1 MYNSNYNSPL
11 INFQDNDFTFKYVE
25 YQPVEFNEAR
35 IQGSDGLAANITA
48 VMAYYAYL
56 IVGMDYESFSHK
68 SGEPYFKK
76 MFNIEE
82 NVVYPMHGVGKIIE
96 IATKTILNKKKKYY
110 VVELINTKM
119 RVMVPVDNA
128 ETIGLRHIMDKK
140 QIPKIAKLLQEEYV
154 EQEEDWKI
162 RYQNNLTKVKSGS
175 IIAVA
180 EVCRNLYKR
189 ARDKELSVMERKL
202 YESAYS
208 LMINEVALAKGI
220 TAEDASNMISDILSK

>member
-1 MYNSNYNSPL
+1 
-11 INFQDNDFTFKYVE
+11 
-25 YQPVEFNEAR
+25 
-35 IQGSDGLAANITA
+35 
-48 VMAYYAYL
+48 
-56 IVGMDYESFSHK
+56 
-68 SGEPYFKK
+68 
-76 MFNIEE
+76 MFNLEE
-82 NVVYPMHGVGKIIE
+82 NVVYPMHGVGKIVE

-110 VVELINTKM
+110 VVELINTRM

-140 QIPKIAKLLQEEYV
+140 QIPKISKLLQEDYV

-175 IIAVA
+175 ITAGA

>member
-1 MYNSNYNSPL
+1 
-11 INFQDNDFTFKYVE
+11 
-25 YQPVEFNEAR
+25 
-35 IQGSDGLAANITA
+35 
-48 VMAYYAYL
+48 
-56 IVGMDYESFSHK
+56 
-68 SGEPYFKK
+68 
-76 MFNIEE
+76 
-82 NVVYPMHGVGKIIE
+82 MHGVGKIIE

-162 RYQNNLTKVKSGS
+162 RYQNILTKVKSGS